1 TSVHASWA
9 ELFEAED
16 EAAAPAAPPA
26 PEGDRV
32 AAREADRFARVLR
45 LIHAFRARGH
55 RIAKTDP
62 LGLHSDYFPELD
74 PAHYGFGSEDLDRE
88 TIAGDLPGGP
98 VQTLRQ
104 ILERLRRT
112 YCRSVGVEFTHMQ
125 DPGRKSWL
133 QRELEESENSSAFGT
148 AERLRIRAKLAA
160 TEVFERFRHTKVIR
174 TEREA

>member
-1 TSVHASWA
+1 MGRDEDATVERRELEKLGRFGVNAALVEEIRQRYEVDPTSVHASWA

-55 RIAKTDP
+55 RIAATDP
-62 LGLHSDYFPELD
+62 LGLHADYFPELD
-74 PAHYGFGSEDLDRE
+74 PAHYGFGTEDLDRE

-112 YCRSVGVEFTHMQ
+112 YCRSVGVEFTHVQ
-125 DPGRKSWL
+125 DPGRK
-133 QRELEESENSSAFGT
+133 
-148 AERLRIRAKLAA
+148 I
-160 TEVFERFRHTKVIR
+160 
-174 TEREA
+174 